1 VGGSLRLEKMGL
13 RMPCAS
19 PCGRHVWFWAFWGEG
34 GGDLGGDSVSIGSL
48 RREQDDTDDFD
59 LGRCES
65 DTRDSKMPDGYF
77 KTGEGESLAM
87 WKDAGKKQ

>member
-1 VGGSLRLEKMGL
+1 MVVTWEEIR
-13 RMPCAS
+13 
-19 PCGRHVWFWAFWGEG
+19 
-34 GGDLGGDSVSIGSL
+34 VSIGSL
-48 RREQDDTDDFD
+48 GLGRDNTDDFD

-65 DTRDSKMPDGYF
+65 DTRYSKMPDGYF